1 MKPSRR
7 SRAIGRKEVCAYGFL
22 FCLIDR
28 NRKVSPK
35 GSPEVALALNACAQ
49 SEREKSRTNA
59 RAVLTRFWAGSGS
72 GLPYA
77 VVVAR
82 YIIGVVVSVVVGD
95 CRGLRVQTKY
105 IVCVEVENGAKISER
120 IKRGHSTP
128 RKILPYGGLLYS
140 EPFSKFGLS

>member
-7 SRAIGRKEVCAYGFL
+7 SRAIGHKEVCAYGFL

-35 GSPEVALALNACAQ
+35 GSPAVAVALNACAQ
-49 SEREKSRTNA
+49 SDREKSRTNA

-77 VVVAR
+77 VIIPCNVVLVK
-82 YIIGVVVSVVVGD
+82 YEFVEIFCGILNVQYHDVVGIFII
-95 CRGLRVQTKY
+95 RVKY
-105 IVCVEVENGAKISER
+105 AKVFDN
-120 IKRGHSTP
+120 
-128 RKILPYGGLLYS
+128 L
-140 EPFSKFGLS
+140 FSDT

>member
-1 MKPSRR
+1 MKPSRK
-7 SRAIGRKEVCAYGFL
+7 SRAIGHKEVCAYGFL

-35 GSPEVALALNACAQ
+35 GSPAVALALNACAQ

-77 VVVAR
+77 VIIPCNVVLVKFEFVEISCGILNVQ
-82 YIIGVVVSVVVGD
+82 YHDVVGIFII
-95 CRGLRVQTKY
+95 RVKY
-105 IVCVEVENGAKISER
+105 AKV
-120 IKRGHSTP
+120 
-128 RKILPYGGLLYS
+128 LDNL
-140 EPFSKFGLS
+140 FSDT

>member
-1 MKPSRR
+1 M
-7 SRAIGRKEVCAYGFL
+7 CAYGFL

-77 VVVAR
+77 VIIPRDVVD
-82 YIIGVVVSVVVGD
+82 VVVSVVGGS
-95 CRGLRVQTKY
+95 RRRLSIQTKY
-105 IVCVEVENGAKISER
+105 VVCIEVEKYTNIC
-120 IKRGHSTP
+120 KRV
-128 RKILPYGGLLYS
+128 
-140 EPFSKFGLS
+140 

>member
-7 SRAIGRKEVCAYGFL
+7 SRAIGHKEVCAYGFL

-35 GSPEVALALNACAQ
+35 GSPAVAVALNACAQ
-49 SEREKSRTNA
+49 SDREKSRTNA

-77 VVVAR
+77 VIITRNVVFILVKFEFVEISCGILNVQ
-82 YIIGVVVSVVVGD
+82 YHDVVGIFII
-95 CRGLRVQTKY
+95 RVKY
-105 IVCVEVENGAKISER
+105 AKVFDN
-120 IKRGHSTP
+120 
-128 RKILPYGGLLYS
+128 L
-140 EPFSKFGLS
+140 FSDT

>member
-7 SRAIGRKEVCAYGFL
+7 SRAIGHIEVCAYGFL

-77 VVVAR
+77 VIVTCNVVFILVKFEFVEISCGILNVQ
-82 YIIGVVVSVVVGD
+82 YHDIVGIFII
-95 CRGLRVQTKY
+95 RVKY
-105 IVCVEVENGAKISER
+105 AKVFNN
-120 IKRGHSTP
+120 
-128 RKILPYGGLLYS
+128 L
-140 EPFSKFGLS
+140 FSDT